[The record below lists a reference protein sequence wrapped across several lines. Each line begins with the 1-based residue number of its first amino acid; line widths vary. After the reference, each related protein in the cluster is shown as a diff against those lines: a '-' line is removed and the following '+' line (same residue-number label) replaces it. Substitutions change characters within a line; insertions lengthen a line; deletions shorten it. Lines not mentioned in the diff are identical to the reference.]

1 MTITKLNLGEEA
13 TMLRMPIWP
22 IGLVLM
28 LALSGL
34 PLTTS
39 ANAQTSKDEIVRSL
53 TPKGGLTRSIR
64 TRKIE
69 VIPGKE
75 AEVLDN
81 NKNLPKINLTIEFE
95 YDSEQP
101 TANGELQLAAL
112 GEALRDPRLKGYRFL
127 LAGHTDARGSDDYNQ
142 RLSERR
148 AQAVQ
153 NYLVGSV
160 RLDGNQLKIV
170 GFGERRLLDPNQPDS
185 PRNRRVEV
193 INLLN

>member
-1 MTITKLNLGEEA
+1 
-13 TMLRMPIWP
+13 MLRMPIWP